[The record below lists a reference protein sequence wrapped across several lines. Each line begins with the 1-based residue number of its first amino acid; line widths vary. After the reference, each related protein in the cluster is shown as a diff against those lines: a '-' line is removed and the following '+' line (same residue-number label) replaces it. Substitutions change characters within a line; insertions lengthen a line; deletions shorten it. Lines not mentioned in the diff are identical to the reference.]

1 MKLRRGFTLIELLV
15 VVAILGILATIVLA
29 ATDASRARG
38 KDSAIK
44 SNLHTVKNQ
53 AEAYFLDNES
63 SYLPPGG
70 STFEIGTCP
79 TYNPAGTNMLTT
91 NKVLADAIAEAVSR
105 GSGSSCYNSDQFWA
119 VAVGLQSAPN
129 TSWCVD
135 TQGVARF
142 ENTAASAAINPSTF
156 LCN

>member
-1 MKLRRGFTLIELLV
+1 MNLKKGFTLIELLV
-15 VVAILGILATIVLA
+15 VVAILGILATIVLSS
-29 ATDASRARG
+29 TDASRARG
-38 KDSAIK
+38 RDAAIK

-53 AEAYFLDNES
+53 AEAYFLDYES

-70 STFEIGTCP
+70 STFEIATCP
-79 TYNPAGTNMLTT
+79 TYNPSGTNMLTT
-91 NKVLADAIAEAVSR
+91 NKVLADAIAEAVNK
-105 GSGSSCYNSDQFWA
+105 GEGSSCYNSEQFWA
-119 VAVGLQSAPN
+119 VAIGLRSAPN

-142 ENTAASAAINPSTF
+142 ENTPASAAINPSTF